1 MSTLSAASLRHKP
14 NITGRSTGSC
24 PGDWRR
30 FWATESERAGSNW
43 RHLLDAAPTWK
54 EAAEQYHRDRAGR
67 PLIVEIEPER
77 LKRLRDLLKDGTSFS
92 QVYYEIN
99 SRSDGAAASTVEALM
114 FALRRGGSA
123 LNESSNLR
131 RLRELSEPQLHEVC
145 ARLQKF
151 KPHIAR
157 AWTPAEVEAL
167 VGTWAE
173 IKNG

>member
-1 MSTLSAASLRHKP
+1 MTAA
-14 NITGRSTGSC
+14 
-24 PGDWRR
+24 
-30 FWATESERAGSNW
+30 E
-43 RHLLDAAPTWK
+43 DAWNGPSWK

-67 PLIVEIEPER
+67 PVIVELDPER

-92 QVYYEIN
+92 RAYYEIN
-99 SRSDGAAASTVEALM
+99 TRRDGGAPQPTLEALM

-131 RLRELSEPQLHEVC
+131 RLGELSEPQLHQVC

-157 AWTPAEVEAL
+157 AWTQAEIEAL
-167 VGTWAE
+167 VVTWTE
-173 IKNG
+173 LKHG

>member
-1 MSTLSAASLRHKP
+1 MALIVTTDWEKIAADAWNGLS
-14 NITGRSTGSC
+14 
-24 PGDWRR
+24 
-30 FWATESERAGSNW
+30 
-43 RHLLDAAPTWK
+43 WK
-54 EAAEQYHRDRAGR
+54 EAAEEYHRDRTGR
-67 PLIVEIEPER
+67 RLIVEIEPER
-77 LKRLRDLLKDGTSFS
+77 LKRLRDLLKDSTSFS
-92 QVYYEIN
+92 RAYYEIN
-99 SRSDGAAASTVEALM
+99 TRRDGGAPQPTVEALM

-151 KPHIAR
+151 KPDIAR

-173 IKNG
+173 LKNG